1 MELQQFL
8 DYVNSGKT
16 IEAPSEEL
24 MYSSYLMQEALK
36 VTAEINNGYHTLE
49 ELQELFA
56 KLTSQPVNHTLELI
70 PPFYTD
76 CGKNIHIGENVFINT
91 GCTMQD
97 QGGVYIGDVALIG
110 HHAMIATL
118 NHDFDPSK
126 RGSLYPAPVHIGKRV
141 WLGANVTVLPGVTI
155 GDGAII
161 AAGAVVT
168 KDVQANT
175 IVAGVPAKIVKE
187 IQATEENT
195 ESGVGNGSAGKI

>member
-1 MELQQFL
+1 MELQKFL

-24 MYSSYLMQEALK
+24 MYSGYLTQEAMK
-36 VTAEINNGYHTLE
+36 ITSEMNSGYHSPE
-49 ELQELFA
+49 EIQELFA
-56 KLTSQPVNHTLELI
+56 KLTSQPVNHTLGLI

-76 CGKNIHIGENVFINT
+76 CGKNIHVGENVFINT
-91 GCTMQD
+91 GCTIQD
-97 QGGVYIGDVALIG
+97 QGGVYIGDGALIG

-126 RGSLYPAPVHIGKRV
+126 RGSLHPAPVHIGKRA

-168 KDVQANT
+168 KDVPENT
-175 IVAGVPAKIVKE
+175 IAAGIPARVIRQ
-187 IQATEENT
+187 I
-195 ESGVGNGSAGKI
+195 

>member
-1 MELQQFL
+1 MELQDFL
-8 DYVNSGKT
+8 NYVNSGKT

-24 MYSSYLMQEALK
+24 IYSGYLTQEALK
-36 VTAEINNGYHTLE
+36 VTAEINSGYHTPE

-56 KLTSQPVNHTLELI
+56 KLTSQPVNNTLGLI
-70 PPFYTD
+70 PPLYTD

-97 QGGVYIGDVALIG
+97 QGGIYVGDGALIG

-118 NHDFDPSK
+118 NHDFDPGK
-126 RGSLYPAPVHIGKRV
+126 RGSLHPAPVHIGKRV

-168 KDVQANT
+168 KDVPAYS
-175 IVAGVPAKIVKE
+175 IAAGVPARIVKE
-187 IQATEENT
+187 IQATEVDT
-195 ESGVGNGSAGKI
+195 DK